1 MANKVKIY
9 SDLKSGKVQFD
20 GSRVRNKEIGSLRG
34 RSTPY
39 AI

>member
-20 GSRVRNKEIGSLRG
+20 GSRVRNKEIGS
-34 RSTPY
+34 
-39 AI
+39 